1 MALQW
6 YVVRAKPQ
14 SEYAAYTGLIRSGFE
29 TRSFHI
35 LSWRFNAISYKEPLF
50 PGYLFVRCDVKGKGW
65 SSFGHLNNILSLVHF
80 DGEYPVVPDEI
91 INDLSRRV
99 DQVNIPYSL
108 SPCYRKGQKVCVRV
122 GSGESL
128 GEVVSE
134 PKPSSMRLRILMEFL
149 GRRVYAEVSSEKV
162 RPLKEGNFPNSD
174 FTHLTSRRTRGGGR
188 WIKGFGPRVERE
200 VVLAR

>member
-1 MALQW
+1 
-6 YVVRAKPQ
+6 
-14 SEYAAYTGLIRSGFE
+14 
-29 TRSFHI
+29 
-35 LSWRFNAISYKEPLF
+35 
-50 PGYLFVRCDVKGKGW
+50 
-65 SSFGHLNNILSLVHF
+65 VHF

-91 INDLSRRV
+91 IDDLSRRV
-99 DQVNIPYSL
+99 DQVNISDSL
-108 SPCYRKGQKVCVRV
+108 SPRYRKGQKVCVRI

-134 PKPSSMRLRILMEFL
+134 PKSSSMRLRILMEFL
-149 GRRVYAEVSSEKV
+149 GRRVYAKVPSEKV